1 KRRKRM
7 GENEIIER
15 SRTMTP
21 FEIWQD
27 PQTKVTFYFSHSD
40 ENLTTGVM
48 VIPSHTELPKHNR
61 PKAFENLVQVSGKC
75 VMKVFDENEN
85 MTERAL
91 GVGDTLRM
99 KKGQWHIHSNP
110 YEETSYTLFKAEGDI
125 TEIVKVL
132 RENYTKV
139 G

>member
-1 KRRKRM
+1 M
-7 GENEIIER
+7 AD
-15 SRTMTP
+15 TP

-48 VIPSHTELPKHNR
+48 EIPAGAELPKHNR

-75 VMKVFDENEN
+75 LMKVFSDNDSF
-85 MTERAL
+85 TEHTL
-91 GVGDTLRM
+91 EVGDKLHM
-99 KKGQWHIHSNP
+99 EKGQYHIHSNP
-110 YEETSYTLFKAEGDI
+110 FDKPSYTLFKAEGDI
-125 TEIVKVL
+125 TEVMKVL
-132 RENYTKV
+132 RDNFTRL